1 MSKKIVSLRGTSGS
15 GKSTVA
21 FTLLKNNPY
30 EEIIGSDNKIKGYK
44 IDASALGIKYPITL
58 IGPYKTICGGTDA
71 IPTQQEAADRAVHY
85 YQSGHVLM
93 EGLLASAAGPAG
105 AVTKTI
111 QETGEAVFA
120 IMDTPVE
127 LCLERVQARR
137 AARGDERPFNP
148 KNTKD
153 KWTQTMST
161 AKALH
166 ALGYDV
172 RAIDHTNA
180 YEEVMNIF
188 LEAERESV

>member
-21 FTLLKNNPY
+21 FTMFDKFPR
-30 EEIIGSDNKIKGYK
+30 EEIVGGDGKVKGY
-44 IDASALGIKYPITL
+44 IVDASSAGIKHPIYVLGKYT
-58 IGPYKTICGGTDA
+58 TQCGGCDQ

-85 YQSGHVLM
+85 HQSGHVLM

-120 IMDTPVE
+120 ILDTPID
-127 LCLERVQARR
+127 LCLERVRARR
-137 AARGDERPFNP
+137 LAKGNEKPLNE
-148 KNTKD
+148 KNTRD

-166 ALGYDV
+166 QLGYDV
-172 RAIDHTNA
+172 RPIDHTNA
-180 YEEVMNIF
+180 FEDVMEIF
-188 LEAERESV
+188 RSAERD

>member
-15 GKSTVA
+15 GKTTVA
-21 FTLLKNNPY
+21 FTFLKNYEY
-30 EEIIGSDNKIKGYK
+30 EEIVNDKGKTVGYK
-44 IDASALGIKYPITL
+44 ISVPDLKNPIYL
-58 IGPYKTICGGTDA
+58 IGPYKTACSGCDQ

-85 YQSGHVLM
+85 HQSGHVLM

-137 AARGDERPFNP
+137 TARGDERPFNP

-153 KWTQTMST
+153 KHTQTMST

-166 ALGYDV
+166 TLGYDV
-172 RAIDHTNA
+172 RPIDHTQA
-180 YEEVMNIF
+180 FEDVMEIF
-188 LEAERESV
+188 RSAERE